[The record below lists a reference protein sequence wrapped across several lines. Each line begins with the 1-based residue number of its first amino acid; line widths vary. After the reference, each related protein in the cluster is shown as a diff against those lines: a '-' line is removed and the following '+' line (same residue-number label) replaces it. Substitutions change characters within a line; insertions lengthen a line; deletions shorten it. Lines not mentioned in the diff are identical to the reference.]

1 MLRRSLLLLL
11 ALALLV
17 PSLLAADPVV
27 FSGVDAF
34 RTVAS
39 RTFADLANDP
49 IPAGFFCP
57 GSAPFAGKIQL
68 KGVPIAVEPAAAL
81 GGADTV
87 FLRLDDAVF
96 NEEGIAQTRLQM
108 QALSLAS
115 VKPIRTSCGAYR
127 VRVTLAD
134 GAQPISPKH
143 HMTIVRE
150 NERGGYF
157 LAEFEVRYKLT
168 FVPVA
173 GGASRELER
182 TSRFTGGADH
192 KWAFLN
198 QDQGAFAGSVKVDT
212 NGDGKPDTSLAGVS
226 NFAVGRRASRL
237 LGSGGPSA
245 SFITAASS
253 GCGGSHDIQ

>member
-11 ALALLV
+11 GLVLLA

-39 RTFADLANDP
+39 RTFTDLANDP

-68 KGVPIAVEPAAAL
+68 KGVPLAVEPANAL
-81 GGADTV
+81 RGADTL
-87 FLRLDDAVF
+87 FLRLDDAAF

-127 VRVTLAD
+127 VRVTLAEGD
-134 GAQPISPKH
+134 QPISPKH

-150 NERGGYF
+150 SERGGYF
-157 LAEFEVRYKLT
+157 LSEFQIRYKLT

-173 GGASRELER
+173 GGPNLELER
-182 TSRFTGGADH
+182 TSRFSGGADH

-198 QDQGAFAGSVKVDT
+198 EDQGAFAGTVKVDT

-226 NFAVGRRASRL
+226 NFAAGRQARQL
-237 LGSGGPSA
+237 LGGTGTSS
-245 SFITAASS
+245 SFQELSTGDCATHGIE
-253 GCGGSHDIQ
+253 